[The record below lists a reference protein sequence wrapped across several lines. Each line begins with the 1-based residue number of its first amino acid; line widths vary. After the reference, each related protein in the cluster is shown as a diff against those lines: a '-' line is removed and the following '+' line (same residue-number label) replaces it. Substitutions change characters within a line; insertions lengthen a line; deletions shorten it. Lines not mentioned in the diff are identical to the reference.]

1 MEMTKDDMTQLD
13 VRLERFLFAVIGNG
27 EGEIPLSVISGLAR
41 CGSDPWAEAARLS
54 TLPKAKAADA
64 LTLFIAKI
72 SPRWCSVSDPP
83 GTVANLV
90 KLLPGPE
97 SPMPSP
103 RSLLGQFRVR
113 YERALLAMLIGLL
126 FVAVVLGYALR

>member
-1 MEMTKDDMTQLD
+1 METTKDDMTQLD
-13 VRLERFLFAVIGNG
+13 ERFERFLFAVIGNA
-27 EGEIPLSVISGLAR
+27 EGEIPLSVISALAR

-54 TLPKAKAADA
+54 ALPKAKAVDA

-83 GTVANLV
+83 ATVAHLV

-97 SPMPSP
+97 SPMPNP
-103 RSLLGQFRVR
+103 RSLFAQFRTR
-113 YERALLAMLIGLL
+113 YEKALLAMLIGLL
-126 FVAVVLGYALR
+126 AIAVVVGYALR